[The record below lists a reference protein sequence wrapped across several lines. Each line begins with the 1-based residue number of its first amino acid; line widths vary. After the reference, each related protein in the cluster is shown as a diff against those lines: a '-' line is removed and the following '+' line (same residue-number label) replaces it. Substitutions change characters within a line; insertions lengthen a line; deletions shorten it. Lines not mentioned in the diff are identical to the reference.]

1 MASDHPGEDHANL
14 WTVDFSGPEPK
25 AAPVTSGTGTFSAP
39 TLSPDGQWIAAV
51 YHLGSMYSIVKIP
64 AAGGEPV
71 PLTSGANRLSS
82 PAWSPDGGS
91 IAFATSRDGSPELWL
106 MNPDGTKSQRVPATA
121 MSSNLQ
127 VAWTP
132 DGKIAWQQFTGR
144 GAPAQF
150 FNYAVRDL
158 STAKETLL
166 ASDSPGGFLSSP
178 MFSPAGDRV
187 VYRWN
192 RVLGSRPGSGLPP
205 GLTVMSACSLRAG

>member
-1 MASDHPGEDHANL
+1 
-14 WTVDFSGPEPK
+14 
-25 AAPVTSGTGTFSAP
+25 
-39 TLSPDGQWIAAV
+39 
-51 YHLGSMYSIVKIP
+51 
-64 AAGGEPV
+64 
-71 PLTSGANRLSS
+71 
-82 PAWSPDGGS
+82 
-91 IAFATSRDGSPELWL
+91 

-121 MSSNLQ
+121 MSSNLR

-132 DGKIAWQQFTGR
+132 EGKIAWQQLTGK

-192 RVLGSRPGSGLPP
+192 RMPGSPSGIWIASWPDGRERVLAPGSVAPLGWSRDGRSIYVVRTVDSADLLLMNAETGESRVLMKLPVGIIVDGAASRDGRTLVVSVQESQGDAWLVDLAP
-205 GLTVMSACSLRAG
+205 KGVR